1 VEKDYVKKVIPKSDE
16 IKKIIYNAIKS
27 NTLFRA
33 CSEDELDDIV
43 DAFES
48 ENFANGAIVIQQGD
62 EGDHFYVVESGI
74 LDVTVKM
81 NNNVDG
87 SKSEEVHVG
96 VPYLPGTAFGEL
108 ALMYGSPRAATIR
121 AKEDCKLWKI
131 DRKAF
136 RGITGQHKLKQTE
149 RHFDFLRN
157 VKIGD
162 KVLGDVLSDSDI
174 HAMALASQKDTFKRG
189 HVIVREGERGDIF
202 YLIESGSVDVL
213 KKETGDKPV
222 KTLTTG
228 QFFGERAL
236 LSEDVRQ
243 ATCVATSEVQCLYLM
258 REDFNI
264 MLGDLQDLLDGNTRQ
279 DDDESLTGL
288 KNTEKQPEVVDKYEL
303 SDLKVL
309 GVLGV
314 GAFGKVKLV
323 KAEKK
328 LISDVNSKDADEKK
342 EENSSGKSMSKT
354 YALKVLSKSSIV
366 DSGLQ
371 DHVLTEK
378 AIMEEVR
385 HPFILQFYQAI
396 QDDKYI
402 YFLMEVLL
410 GGELFKYLRAETQF
424 SESWTRFY
432 GASVLLA
439 FSELHSKKIAYRD
452 LKPENLVLDSKGYVK
467 LVDFGLAKKV
477 DTGKTWTLCGTP
489 DYLAP
494 EIILNEGHDWAVDYW
509 SFGVLLYELAA
520 GVPPFYAEDPM
531 EIYER

>member
-1 VEKDYVKKVIPKSDE
+1 
-16 IKKIIYNAIKS
+16 
-27 NTLFRA
+27 
-33 CSEDELDDIV
+33 
-43 DAFES
+43 
-48 ENFANGAIVIQQGD
+48 
-62 EGDHFYVVESGI
+62 
-74 LDVTVKM
+74 
-81 NNNVDG
+81 
-87 SKSEEVHVG
+87 
-96 VPYLPGTAFGEL
+96 
-108 ALMYGSPRAATIR
+108 
-121 AKEDCKLWKI
+121 
-131 DRKAF
+131 
-136 RGITGQHKLKQTE
+136 
-149 RHFDFLRN
+149 
-157 VKIGD
+157 
-162 KVLGDVLSDSDI
+162 
-174 HAMALASQKDTFKRG
+174 
-189 HVIVREGERGDIF
+189 
-202 YLIESGSVDVL
+202 
-213 KKETGDKPV
+213 
-222 KTLTTG
+222 
-228 QFFGERAL
+228 
-236 LSEDVRQ
+236 
-243 ATCVATSEVQCLYLM
+243 
-258 REDFNI
+258 
-264 MLGDLQDLLDGNTRQ
+264 
-279 DDDESLTGL
+279 
-288 KNTEKQPEVVDKYEL
+288 
-303 SDLKVL
+303 
-309 GVLGV
+309 
-314 GAFGKVKLV
+314 
-323 KAEKK
+323 
-328 LISDVNSKDADEKK
+328 
-342 EENSSGKSMSKT
+342 MSKT

-509 SFGVLLYELAA
+509 SLGVLLYELAA